1 MEVRKP
7 PKHKSFYLLPNMFTT
22 ASLFLGFL
30 GLIWTAAGFYD
41 NAALLIIF
49 GMFMDGIDGKVA
61 RLTNT
66 STDFG
71 IQYDSLADLVTF
83 GVSPAFL
90 MYNFALHNF
99 GRVGI
104 AVAFLFTV
112 CAALRLARFNVTTT
126 VSNKRFFSGLPSP
139 PAGCTLGCFAYFSPM
154 LPDALQG
161 AVPWF
166 CLFYTAAVA
175 LLMVSNIRYASFKEF
190 GVFKAHPFRS
200 LLLYVVLP
208 AALII
213 SNARIFCFLLTLAYV
228 ISGLIHT
235 YVFLPKMAKAA
246 NRAAE
251 KEAQPH
257 QDHPSVK

>member
-1 MEVRKP
+1 MPR
-7 PKHKSFYLLPNMFTT
+7 HKSFYILPNLFTT

-30 GLIWTAAGFYD
+30 GIIWTAAGYYD
-41 NAALLIIF
+41 RAALLIIF

-61 RLTNT
+61 RLTGT
-66 STDFG
+66 STEFG

-104 AVAFLFTV
+104 AVAFLFAV
-112 CAALRLARFNVTTT
+112 CAALRLARFNVTT
-126 VSNKRFFSGLPSP
+126 SPANKRFFTGLPSP
-139 PAGCTLGCFAYFSPM
+139 PAGCTLGCFAFFSPL
-154 LPDALQG
+154 LPDAMQA

-166 CLFYTAAVA
+166 CLFYTTAVA

-200 LLLYVVLP
+200 LFLYVVLP
-208 AALII
+208 IALII
-213 SNARIFCFLLTLAYV
+213 SNPRAFCFLLTLAYV

-235 YVFLPKMAKAA
+235 YIVLPRMAKAA

-251 KEAQPH
+251 KEALQREK
-257 QDHPSVK
+257 DAPSS